1 MSANDRSDRFLFV
14 LGTTLLVAYVAQAM
28 LGLSWST
35 LAHLQTERAY
45 KLGSG
50 VALGTVLFY
59 QWSVGT
65 RRLVAPVGA
74 VVRHKLVGALA
85 PAALYLH
92 ACRFGYGYLALLVW
106 AYLGTL
112 AIGLCHRPIVRLHAR
127 ALFSLWFV
135 LHVATSLAV
144 LVLGG
149 YHVVIALAYV

>member
-1 MSANDRSDRFLFV
+1 MAAPDRSDRVLFA
-14 LGTTLLVAYVAQAM
+14 LGTTLLVAYVVQAR
-28 LGLSWST
+28 LGLSWPS
-35 LAHLQTERAY
+35 LAHLQTERSY

-50 VALGTVLFY
+50 LVLGSVLLY
-59 QWSVGT
+59 QWSLGT
-65 RRLVAPVGA
+65 RRLFAPVGA

-85 PAALYLH
+85 PAVLYLH
-92 ACRFGYGYLALLVW
+92 ASRFGYGYLALLVW

-112 AIGLCHRPIVRLHAR
+112 AVGLCHRPIVRLHAR
-127 ALFSLWFV
+127 ALFSAWFV